1 MRLKSPGAPLKFPL
15 LSRNYVI
22 EESDCSSENS
32 QTMEAV
38 KAKSPLE
45 VFEFPEPPKGPFKEP
60 LMETPKKP
68 LKEPPKKPERKLPG
82 HYSVKN
88 QNGAME
94 EYAQPI
100 PSNFIVQKSDTLI
113 PNNKVKNEA
122 MVPNFVPKS
131 VSDSETL
138 VPKLRRPPPLN
149 TTKLTMKQIED
160 ANYNPFSQ
168 NYAIL
173 SPSR

>member
-22 EESDCSSENS
+22 EESECTSQQEIENG
-32 QTMEAV
+32 QNMQAV
-38 KAKSPLE
+38 KARSPLE
-45 VFEFPEPPKGPFKEP
+45 VFQFPEPPREQ
-60 LMETPKKP
+60 
-68 LKEPPKKPERKLPG
+68 PPE

-88 QNGAME
+88 SNGTLE

-100 PSNFIVQKSDTLI
+100 PILKKQQKCVT
-113 PNNKVKNEA
+113 KNENLVPQFVTETKRD
-122 MVPNFVPKS
+122 MVPNFVP
-131 VSDSETL
+131 ETENL
-138 VPKLRRPPPLN
+138 VPKLRHPRK
-149 TTKLTMKQIED
+149 TTSLTMKEIED

-173 SPSR
+173 SPTR